1 MKWSISLPISSQ
13 MLSILGKAFK
23 EKISFLKEL
32 SLEKK
37 TLSEKAP
44 IEMEVEKRGKRELPN
59 KISMSLS
66 ILLEREE

>member
-13 MLSILGKAFK
+13 MLSILGMDFK